1 MKPSRKPAS
10 KPPVAANGSIVIW
23 LAGLVLGIG
32 AAMILVYRFVLVSH
46 TGEVSAAQAA
56 ARKEAAGLHASAG
69 ATDDMRAAQAA
80 LLKAGPQTETA
91 AAPAQPSG
99 PQASPQK

>member
-1 MKPSRKPAS
+1 MKSSRKPAPKVTAS
-10 KPPVAANGSIVIW
+10 NGSIVIW

-32 AAMILVYRFVLVSH
+32 AAMILVYRFVLTSH

-56 ARKEAAGLHASAG
+56 SRTESARLHASAG

-80 LLKAGPQTETA
+80 LLKSGAEADPA
-91 AAPAQPSG
+91 APSG